1 MEFQETMTVA
11 LPDLGESLDAFFEH
25 RSPTDRGL
33 VIEIAAIHEGTTA
46 NFNHYPATELA
57 AALPSWTSPYP
68 KPVLLHHDPES
79 EPLGRII
86 GSRMDKEEDGT
97 PYVRLQVAV
106 TDTEAMKKVKDQRY
120 LTGSVGGRA
129 GKATCTIC
137 KADWSN
143 ASMFELPCKH
153 RRGKSYNG
161 KVAGIEMSDISFKE
175 YSFVNMPADQR
186 SGVRA
191 VHQTIE
197 SEEAVEDFRPARFFS
212 LDMVNESVTEFGES
226 ERDVLGGLR
235 PQEATALFLGLKGAF
250 LSALAEDS
258 RQTKENGMPPE
269 DEMPPEVEEEEEDV
283 LAVAEELSADLA
295 QSAEEEGD
303 SEGSNDEGQ
312 EGEEETPPE
321 EPEEPA
327 ESSEEPPAA
336 DEEEA
341 EEEEGE
347 ESETPPEEEGGDS
360 EESEETEEETPEAE
374 GSEEESNNEPAEVI
388 ADLEARIATLTAEN
402 ENLSG
407 QNIRLRA
414 ALKKGLAE
422 RVVDMRI
429 ALGLSEAEQR
439 DEVVEEHMQRTA
451 SSLADS
457 LRDLAQMTIPVGS
470 ANGAPRVK
478 STALGVEGDADRE
491 VVVEVVE
498 PKSPKPLDPE
508 NVFVDVLMGRRPL

>member
-1 MEFQETMTVA
+1 MTIA
-11 LPDLGESLDAFFEH
+11 LPDLGERLDTFLEH

-33 VIEIAAIHEGTTA
+33 VIEVAAIHEGTTA
-46 NFNHYPATELA
+46 NFNVYPATELA

-86 GSRMDKEEDGT
+86 GARMDKETDDT

-106 TDTEAMKKVKDQRY
+106 TDTEAMKKVRDQRY

-129 GKATCTIC
+129 GKASCTIC
-137 KADWSN
+137 NADWSN
-143 ASMFELPCKH
+143 ASMFEAPCKH

-161 KVAGIEMSDISFKE
+161 KVAGIEMADISFKE

-191 VHQTIE
+191 VHQTVE

-212 LDMVNESVTEFGES
+212 LDMVSEAITEFGES

-258 RQTKENGMPPE
+258 RQTKENGMA

-295 QSAEEEGD
+295 QSAEEDGD
-303 SEGSNDEGQ
+303 SEGSGDEGQ
-312 EGEEETPPE
+312 EGEEEAPAD

-327 ESSEEPPAA
+327 ESSEEPPVV
-336 DEEEA
+336 DEENEGEA
-341 EEEEGE
+341 GE
-347 ESETPPEEEGGDS
+347 ESETSPEEEGGDS

-374 GSEEESNNEPAEVI
+374 GSAEESNNEPAEVV
-388 ADLEARIATLTAEN
+388 ADLNARIAVLTAEN
-402 ENLSG
+402 EKLSD
-407 QNIRLRA
+407 QNTRLRS

-439 DEVVEEHMQRTA
+439 DEIVEQHMQRTA

-457 LRDLAQMTIPVGS
+457 LRDLAQMPAPVSPGS
-470 ANGAPRVK
+470 VPHVK
-478 STALGVEGDADRE
+478 ATAAGVKGDADRE
-491 VVVEVVE
+491 VAVEVVE
-498 PKSPKPLDPE
+498 TQSPKPLDPE
-508 NVFVDVLMGRRPL
+508 DVFVDALMGRRPL